1 MKKIFGVFSLIA
13 ILTVA
18 FTSQANTSQEVNKQ
32 GVVFDVGDGVSVAV
46 AVVDTAV
53 FEPNFVVH
61 RNFGVFD
68 GNFDTAINLAYFVD
82 LRIDP
87 DSNKASFNT
96 NKESFKTNSP
106 NSPND
111 KNSYKNSQR
120 NNGAGNG
127 YNGLHEPVGWN
138 C

>member
-13 ILTVA
+13 ILTVT
-18 FTSQANTSQEVNKQ
+18 FTLQANPSQEVNKQ

-46 AVVDTAV
+46 AVVVDSTV
-53 FEPNFVVH
+53 FEPNFIVK
-61 RNFGVFD
+61 RDYGLFD
-68 GNFDTAINLAYFVD
+68 GNFETPINLASFVD

-87 DSNKASFNT
+87 DSNNASFNK
-96 NKESFKTNSP
+96 NKENFKTNSP
-106 NSPND
+106 
-111 KNSYKNSQR
+111 NSQR